1 MTVKRFDIT
10 QRLLLRKI
18 NISLPLTILGSDAGV
33 DDVTRSLTDL
43 ETGAGGAGVEVSFL
57 EMDKIAD
64 DVDTLLETG
73 FGGGGGG

>member
-10 QRLLLRKI
+10 QRLLFRKI

-57 EMDKIAD
+57 AVDKIAD
-64 DVDTLLETG
+64 DDTLLETG
-73 FGGGGGG
+73 FGGGRGG